1 MNDTYHYVGFVVV
14 WSFAV
19 LFTGLVALLLAAY
32 VRGFYRAIRVTA
44 WMYRNSTKKN
54 EVTRWQLIK
63 NTFQYWNKM
72 AWWGKNDTMSH
83 SNGSVFYV

>member
-1 MNDTYHYVGFVVV
+1 MEQVYNTVGYIVVWGFAVVAVSILTLLVGF
-14 WSFAV
+14 
-19 LFTGLVALLLAAY
+19 Y